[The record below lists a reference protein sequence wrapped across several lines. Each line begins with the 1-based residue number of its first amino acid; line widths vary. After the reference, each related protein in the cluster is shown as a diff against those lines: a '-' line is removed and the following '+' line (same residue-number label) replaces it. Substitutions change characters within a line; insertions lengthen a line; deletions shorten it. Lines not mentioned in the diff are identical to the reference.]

1 MLIPLLRRKPEPD
14 PDHIEVTHD
23 GAQFRVA
30 VKRHP
35 MARRFT
41 LRVNAAG
48 GDVVLTLPPRSRLG
62 PARAFAESHG
72 GWIAAR
78 VQRLPGRIAFVP
90 DAEIPF
96 RGVMHRIVHR
106 DAPRGLVTPAC
117 DGHGAAIL
125 AVYGDRAHAQ
135 RRVHDFLVREARR
148 DLDRAV
154 EELTRQLGIPARR
167 ITLKD
172 TKSRWGSCSSAG
184 RLNFSW
190 RLIMAPPFVLHYLAA
205 HEVAHLKEMNHSV
218 RFWRIVAQLDPRWRE
233 AERWLKLNGTDLHRY
248 G

>member
-1 MLIPLLRRKPEPD
+1 MVIPLLRRTAEPD
-14 PDHIEVTHD
+14 PEHIEVVHD
-23 GAQFRVA
+23 GARYQVA

-41 LRVNAAG
+41 LRISATG
-48 GDVVLTLPPRSRLG
+48 GEVILTLPPRGRLA

-72 GWIAAR
+72 GWIATRIAK
-78 VQRLPGRIAFVP
+78 LPERIAFVP
-90 DAEIPF
+90 GALVPV
-96 RGVMHRIVHR
+96 RGTLHRIVHR
-106 DAPRGLVTPAC
+106 DAPRGLVTPGF
-117 DGHGAAIL
+117 DGHGHPIL
-125 AVYGDRAHAQ
+125 AVYGHPAHCE
-135 RRVHDFLVREARR
+135 RRVRDYLIRESKR
-148 DLDRAV
+148 DLDTIV
-154 EELTRQLGIPARR
+154 ENLTRQLQVPARR
-167 ITLKD
+167 ITVKD

-190 RLIMAPPFVLHYLAA
+190 RLIMAPAFVLHYLAA

-233 AERWLKLNGTDLHRY
+233 AERWLAQHGTDLHRY